1 MKVCILGDGLTSLAL
16 AKALVNKGIS
26 TDVFTS
32 KNIKKKDKFRTLG
45 ISKSNIEFFN
55 KNILN
60 VKKFLW
66 DIEKIEIYSENFDNK
81 KIIDFNNNKKRLF
94 STIKNHELNTYLIT
108 QLKKNKFFKFKKG
121 LDNYEIVKKN
131 YQLIINCEV
140 NNQITKKFFYKKL
153 KKDYESYAY
162 TTIIEHKKISKNNV
176 ATQTFTKKG
185 PIAFLPISNK
195 ETSIVYSIKG
205 EKKIQINDLIRKFNI
220 KYKINRINKINRF
233 KLSSSNLRSYYHQ
246 NILAFG
252 DLLHRIHPLAGQG
265 FNMSIRDIKSLIEI
279 IENKINLGLNLDSS
293 ICEEFENKN
302 KHKNYVFSNGID
314 FIYEFFNIEN
324 NINNNILSKIV
335 KVFANNKISNKF
347 LIKLAD
353 EGLLIR

>member
-32 KNIKKKDKFRTLG
+32 KNIKKKDKFRSLG

-81 KIIDFNNNKKRLF
+81 KIIDFNNNKERLF

-131 YQLIINCEV
+131 YQLITV
-140 NNQITKKFFYKKL
+140 
-153 KKDYESYAY
+153 
-162 TTIIEHKKISKNNV
+162 
-176 ATQTFTKKG
+176 
-185 PIAFLPISNK
+185 
-195 ETSIVYSIKG
+195 
-205 EKKIQINDLIRKFNI
+205 R
-220 KYKINRINKINRF
+220 
-233 KLSSSNLRSYYHQ
+233 
-246 NILAFG
+246 
-252 DLLHRIHPLAGQG
+252 
-265 FNMSIRDIKSLIEI
+265 
-279 IENKINLGLNLDSS
+279 
-293 ICEEFENKN
+293 
-302 KHKNYVFSNGID
+302 
-314 FIYEFFNIEN
+314 
-324 NINNNILSKIV
+324 
-335 KVFANNKISNKF
+335 
-347 LIKLAD
+347 
-353 EGLLIR
+353 

>member
-32 KNIKKKDKFRTLG
+32 KNIKKKDKFRSLG

-81 KIIDFNNNKKRLF
+81 KIIDFNNNKERLF

-220 KYKINRINKINRF
+220 KYKINRINKISRF

>member
-1 MKVCILGDGLTSLAL
+1 M
-16 AKALVNKGIS
+16 
-26 TDVFTS
+26 
-32 KNIKKKDKFRTLG
+32 
-45 ISKSNIEFFN
+45 
-55 KNILN
+55 
-60 VKKFLW
+60 
-66 DIEKIEIYSENFDNK
+66 
-81 KIIDFNNNKKRLF
+81 
-94 STIKNHELNTYLIT
+94 
-108 QLKKNKFFKFKKG
+108 
-121 LDNYEIVKKN
+121 
-131 YQLIINCEV
+131 
-140 NNQITKKFFYKKL
+140 
-153 KKDYESYAY
+153 
-162 TTIIEHKKISKNNV
+162 
-176 ATQTFTKKG
+176 
-185 PIAFLPISNK
+185 PISNK

-220 KYKINRINKINRF
+220 KYKINRINKISRF

>member
-81 KIIDFNNNKKRLF
+81 KIIDFNNNKERLF

-347 LIKLAD
+347 FIKLAD

>member
-108 QLKKNKFFKFKKG
+108 QLKKDKFFKFKKG

>member
-32 KNIKKKDKFRTLG
+32 KNIKKKDKFRSLG

-55 KNILN
+55 ENILN

-81 KIIDFNNNKKRLF
+81 KIIDFNNNKERLF

-220 KYKINRINKINRF
+220 KYKINRINKISRF